1 MRFPGCAVLWLQKF
15 TEDSL
20 AFQEKII
27 TRSGLGPQ
35 TYLPPG
41 ELGAARGRE
50 VRAALF
56 MEPCT
61 GGWACFNALRRLF
74 TYRQAIDVCDCPV

>member
-41 ELGAARGRE
+41 EQGAARGRE
-50 VRAALF
+50 MRAALF
-56 MEPCT
+56 MDPC
-61 GGWACFNALRRLF
+61 
-74 TYRQAIDVCDCPV
+74 